1 MGNEAS
7 QEETEVKMVDT
18 NGNVNNNIIIQQKEA
33 KDVHTQMLISEKLYW
48 ANCILIMFEVWKVGV
63 YIFHSV
69 KKSWK
74 RNQEIINRNNSRQEP

>member
-7 QEETEVKMVDT
+7 QEETELKMVDT

-48 ANCILIMFEVWKVGV
+48 VNCILIMFEVWKVGV